1 MYCIAIKVYK
11 RQWRTALS
19 KVKLGPSFMNSV
31 KTLHDSSWEPVYY
44 KALSGKN
51 TLITNVI
58 KESKCCWDK
67 FFK

>member
-44 KALSGKN
+44 KALSGKK
-51 TLITNVI
+51 IP
-58 KESKCCWDK
+58 
-67 FFK
+67 